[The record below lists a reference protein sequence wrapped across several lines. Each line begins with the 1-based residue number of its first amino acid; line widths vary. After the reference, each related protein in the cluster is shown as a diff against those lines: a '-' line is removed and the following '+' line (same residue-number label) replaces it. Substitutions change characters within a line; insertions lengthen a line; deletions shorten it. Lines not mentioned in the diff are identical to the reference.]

1 MNTDYTAKITE
12 IFYSVDEYSILI
24 VLPNERAVIFMPFVS
39 CAVTKS
45 PADEIISSAGT
56 FYWWSFD

>member
-12 IFYSVDEYSILI
+12 IFYSVDEYSILV

-45 PADEIISSAGT
+45 PADEIIGNVRKSV
-56 FYWWSFD
+56 